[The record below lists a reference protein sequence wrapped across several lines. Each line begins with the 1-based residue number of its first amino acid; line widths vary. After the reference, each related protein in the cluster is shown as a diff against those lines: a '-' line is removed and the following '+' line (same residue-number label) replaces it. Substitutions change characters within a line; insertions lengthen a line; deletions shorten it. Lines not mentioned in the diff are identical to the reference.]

1 MYSQKIQKIITAY
14 PLAQTLINKL
24 EDSALF
30 FIKKLKYK
38 TSDKDNEPEGAETI
52 GGETDD
58 NDGEDKDEKDLE

>member
-1 MYSQKIQKIITAY
+1 
-14 PLAQTLINKL
+14 LINKL